1 MKKQTKSTHK
11 TNMRVISMT
20 AVGRWKTAG
29 KKGKK
34 NDGKTKP
41 SGMTTSI
48 KRFTFKK
55 KSRLSE

>member
-20 AVGRWKTAG
+20 AVGIWKTAG

-34 NDGKTKP
+34 KRRKNKAEWNDYFNKE
-41 SGMTTSI
+41 I
-48 KRFTFKK
+48 YI
-55 KSRLSE
+55 